1 MKNTFQIFA
10 VAAILICL
18 SSGHAVAQRTV
29 KPNAKGQGRPQIKNA
44 QVEVYKTVG
53 EVELRAWIFKP
64 KSISESQKLPAA
76 IFFFGGGWRNGNPQ
90 QFVEHCKY
98 LASRGMIG
106 IVVDYRVSARHPVKV
121 IDCIADAK
129 SAIRWVRLNSE
140 RLGIDPERIAAGGGS
155 AGGHLAAATATVA
168 GFDSPED
175 QTVVSCRPNALL
187 LFNPAVVLA
196 GISGKTEIDEKRLA
210 SMRERAG
217 VEPTKISPYHGDLA
231 SAPPTFIV
239 HGKADTTVPYQ
250 SVEFYTEKM
259 QANSRE
265 CRLIGYEN
273 QKHGFFN
280 FGKGDSKYFN
290 KTVSEMDEFLV
301 SLGYL
306 KAEEKTGQKGN

>member
-1 MKNTFQIFA
+1 MKKAFQIFA
-10 VAAILICL
+10 VAAVLTCF
-18 SSGHAVAQRTV
+18 SFSHAVAQQTV
-29 KPNAKGQGRPQIKNA
+29 QPNQKGQGRTQIKNA
-44 QVEVYKTVG
+44 QVEIYKTVG
-53 EVELRAWIFKP
+53 DVELKAWIFKP
-64 KSISESQKLPAA
+64 KSINESQKLPAS

-129 SAIRWVRLNSE
+129 SAIRWARLNSA
-140 RLGIDPERIAAGGGS
+140 RLGIDPERITAGGGS

-187 LFNPAVVLA
+187 LFNPALVLA
-196 GISGKTEIDEKRLA
+196 GIPGKAEMAPEKLA
-210 SMRERAG
+210 SITERAG
-217 VEPTKISPYHGDLA
+217 VESSKISPYHGDLN

-239 HGKADTTVPYQ
+239 HGKADAIVSYQ
-250 SVEFYTEKM
+250 SVQFYAEKM
-259 QANSRE
+259 QACDRE

-280 FGKGDSKYFN
+280 IGKNGSDYFN
-290 KTVSEMDEFLV
+290 KTVAEMDAFLV

-306 KAEEKTGQKGN
+306 KPQPKS

>member
-217 VEPTKISPYHGDLA
+217 VEPTKISP
-231 SAPPTFIV
+231 
-239 HGKADTTVPYQ
+239 
-250 SVEFYTEKM
+250 
-259 QANSRE
+259 
-265 CRLIGYEN
+265 
-273 QKHGFFN
+273 
-280 FGKGDSKYFN
+280 
-290 KTVSEMDEFLV
+290 
-301 SLGYL
+301 
-306 KAEEKTGQKGN
+306 